1 MQARDELLKLNGF
14 LRATE
19 GVRKTDGL
27 RLALQIPIEDH
38 QRLVA
43 ANPALASKDA
53 KERTDAWHAFMHSP
67 VSLPYRVSEK
77 I

>member
-1 MQARDELLKLNGF
+1 MEARAEILKLNGY
-14 LRATE
+14 LRTTE

-38 QRLVA
+38 QRLIA

-53 KERTDAWHAFMHSP
+53 DERTKAWQDFMRSP
-67 VSLPYRVSEK
+67 VSLPYRVRDK

>member
-1 MQARDELLKLNGF
+1 MQGRGAILTENEY
-14 LRATE
+14 LRKTE

-38 QRLVA
+38 QRLIA

-53 KERTDAWHAFMHSP
+53 KERTEAWHAFMRSP
-67 VSLPYRVSEK
+67 VSLPYRVREK